1 MSTETIF
8 FSYSRDDSEFVLQ
21 LAKNLRQA
29 GANIWLDQL
38 DISAGSRWDKSI
50 EQVLTRSKTLL
61 VILSKTSVTSDN
73 VLDEVSFALEEGKTV
88 VPVLLEDCEIPFR
101 LRRLQYADFT
111 ENREKGIQTLIH
123 ALHLDADVASKLS
136 DYTEKK
142 ASGIEQEEKNKIV
155 EVDKELEKKQRPLPD
170 NETTLKTHT
179 EPTNKHASNVSSTQ
193 PKSSSPKAKPTQKT
207 SAEPIKKGKAKKTII
222 VLLLVIVLAVGAWS
236 SQFLLVD
243 EDTKWFNDTLQRNTV
258 QDFEFYISRFP
269 EGKFIDQAHD
279 SIYAK
284 TSRERSKKEQELKE
298 KESQD
303 WENALTANNIEAYQ
317 NYINHYPNGNHIVEA
332 RQKMT
337 VFSENIENQ
346 RQDEEAWNTSVS
358 VGSITA
364 LLDYYTN
371 PQLLGNHREEALQKI
386 KETGQKGWLYC
397 GRFSGDKMTE
407 SIFDL
412 IWRAQDFTQK
422 DILKPND
429 VVMLKANESARRT
442 YRYADNRNTNNAN
455 QTLIEKNKKMYILAV
470 KKEGNALIA
479 HVIY

>member
-50 EQVLTRSKTLL
+50 EQALTRSKTLL
-61 VILSKTSVTSDN
+61 VILSKTSVASDN

-136 DYTEKK
+136 DYAEKK
-142 ASGIEQEEKNKIV
+142 TTAYDEAEKNKIA
-155 EVDKELEKKQRPLPD
+155 ESEKETENELRPPAG
-170 NETTLKTHT
+170 NKPTLKTHS
-179 EPTNKHASNVSSTQ
+179 ELTNKHVPSANITQ
-193 PKSSSPKAKPTQKT
+193 PKSVSPKAKPTQKT
-207 SAEPIKKGKAKKTII
+207 SAEPTKKGKAKKTII
-222 VLLLVIVLAVGAWS
+222 VLLSITVLAVGAWS
-236 SQFLLVD
+236 AQFLLVD
-243 EDTKWFNDTLQRNTV
+243 EDTKWYNDTLQRNTV

-269 EGKFIDQAHD
+269 NGKFIDQASD
-279 SIYAK
+279 SIHAK
-284 TSRERSKKEQELKE
+284 TSRERRKKEQELKE

-303 WENALTANNIEAYQ
+303 WENALAADNIEAYQ

-332 RQKMT
+332 RQKMA

-346 RQDEEAWNTSVS
+346 RLDDEFWNTSVS
-358 VGSITA
+358 VGSVTA

-397 GRFSGDKMTE
+397 GRFSGEFMTE

-422 DILKPND
+422 DTLKPHD
-429 VVMLKANESARRT
+429 VVMLKTNESARRT
-442 YRYADNRNTNNAN
+442 YRYADNRNSNNAN
-455 QTLIEKNKKMYILAV
+455 QTLVEKNKKMYILAV
-470 KKEGNALIA
+470 KKEGDALIV